1 MHELT
6 HPVLREELKQICSHI
21 EEVLRHVVEALN
33 TGKAPIAEL
42 ANNQLGNLESYLEK
56 WAGDSENKESAAI
69 IQTQIK
75 EIYEG
80 IKCLIEQ
87 VFNKIDKKIAF
98 SEKAMQE
105 IEYLIGN
112 VKYLLRCLGDVAITG
127 NPTLVKYIIETG
139 ASLAD
144 SIDKFS
150 REHNERIS
158 NGVCTSEARL
168 IYQEIMGLLKGIV
181 QRISTVVHW
190 LNRI

>member
-6 HPVLREELKQICSHI
+6 HPVLREELRQICSHI
-21 EEVLRHVVEALN
+21 EEVLRHLVEALN
-33 TGKAPIAEL
+33 TSKAPFAEL
-42 ANNQLGNLESYLEK
+42 AQNQLGNLEGYLEK
-56 WAGDSENKESAAI
+56 WAEESENKESTII
-69 IQTQIK
+69 IQKQIK
-75 EIYEG
+75 EIYDG

-87 VFNKIDKKIAF
+87 VFDKIEKKAPF

-112 VKYLLRCLGDVAITG
+112 LKYLLRCLGDVAITG

-139 ASLAD
+139 VSLSD

-150 REHNERIS
+150 DEHKGRVS
-158 NGVCTSEARL
+158 NGVCSLKAKA
-168 IYQEIMGLLKGIV
+168 IYQEIMVILKGIV
-181 QRISTVVHW
+181 QKISTAVHW